1 LAGANFYMNKLTNES
16 EVIRSASAGDREAF
30 KNLVNNYQTGVYRVC
45 LGFVHTT
52 ADAEDLT
59 QEVFI
64 EVFRSLVKF
73 RGDSEFS
80 TWLYRIAVNKSLNYL
95 RVKSRNNIISLF
107 DFRTP
112 ANPVLNHDP
121 AAGDDSSPDNVLIKA
136 DREKAIKDALNRLPG
151 TQKTAFV
158 LSRYDDLPNA
168 EIAEIMQ
175 LSISSVES
183 LLFRAKRNLR
193 KILLPYYKKNI
204 E

>member
-1 LAGANFYMNKLTNES
+1 MNKLTNES

-80 TWLYRIAVNKSLNYL
+80 TWLYRIPVNKSLNYL